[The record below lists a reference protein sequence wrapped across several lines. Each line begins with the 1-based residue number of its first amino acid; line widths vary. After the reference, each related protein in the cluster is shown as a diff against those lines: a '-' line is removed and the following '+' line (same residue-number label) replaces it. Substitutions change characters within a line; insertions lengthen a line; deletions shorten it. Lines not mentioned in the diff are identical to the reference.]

1 MTFATLAS
9 AALILAAPAPA
20 ESMPPLAELALP
32 AAAAASGM
40 DDASGTAAEGGA
52 AEAGTAD
59 AGTGESDPGEII
71 VRHRLPAASDPLES
85 VNEASFEVVQTID
98 KAIVGPIAVG
108 YRREVPKPL
117 QKGVHN
123 FLNHLDE
130 PIVFVN
136 FLLQLKIGKALETLG
151 RFTINSTVGLAGTID
166 VAKRHPFHLPRRFNG
181 LADTLGYYGVKQGP
195 YLFLPLIGSTTLRD
209 MAGRVVDISLLP
221 ATVGPPFNKPHFTG
235 PVRVFSAID
244 DRAEQDDDIRRLR
257 DNSQDGYASMR
268 EFYLKRRQ
276 GDIDELK
283 GRPRS
288 DGKPTVDEQLAATW
302 AAERA
307 AREAKAAA
315 ATPPIQP

>member
-9 AALILAAPAPA
+9 AALIVAASAQA
-20 ESMPPLAELALP
+20 ESMAPVTEAVLP
-32 AAAAASGM
+32 TEAAAASGM
-40 DDASGTAAEGGA
+40 ADASV
-52 AEAGTAD
+52 AD
-59 AGTGESDPGEII
+59 AGAADAGSSETGGGENDPNEII
-71 VRHRLPAASDPLES
+71 VRHRLPTASDPLES

-123 FLNHLDE
+123 FLNHIDE

-151 RFTINSTVGLAGTID
+151 RFTINSTVGLVGTID
-166 VAKRHPFHLPRRFNG
+166 MAKRHPFHLPRRFNG

-221 ATVGPPFNKPHFTG
+221 ATVGTPFNKPEFTG

-268 EFYLKRRQ
+268 EFYLMRRQ
-276 GDIDELK
+276 GDIDELR

-288 DGKPTVDEQLAATW
+288 DGKPTVDEKLAATW

-307 AREAKAAA
+307 AKAAKAEAA
-315 ATPPIQP
+315 APASQP